1 MKVLLI
7 EFCNYI
13 DYPIGGHLSF
23 ARNIL
28 KSFKSDISIVGIS
41 TEFSDKKNV
50 GHWLDVEID
59 GINVKAFYVAIKNRT
74 SKRPF
79 IPARLSSFFLMR
91 KWRNKIFEDS
101 DYDVIIIQTPEILFS
116 LPSELLRKVCVI
128 LPGIENPLKYSRYK
142 IARLFANL
150 FLKILYEKIGKVRLV
165 LANSNQSSIDNFI
178 KGSHNKVS
186 SSTIIQ
192 FPTRYNEN
200 YFHRYQNKME
210 LRNQLSLPSNATI
223 YVTVGRLAQFKGIE
237 FLLESFSKVKE
248 QNKLFLIIGD
258 GEYRNEIESYISN
271 HKINNVI
278 LLGQLTPDKIGLY
291 LGAADVFVMGSYIE
305 GWSTALVEAV
315 ATALPAVVTDFSSA
329 EEMVDDGINGYVVK
343 SRDSDEFAEK
353 MLLAKKIDTQILSN
367 YSNNIVDL
375 SVGKLRE
382 SLIQIFVKYFECGD
396 EKVTSN

>member
-1 MKVLLI
+1 M
-7 EFCNYI
+7 
-13 DYPIGGHLSF
+13 
-23 ARNIL
+23 
-28 KSFKSDISIVGIS
+28 
-41 TEFSDKKNV
+41 
-50 GHWLDVEID
+50 
-59 GINVKAFYVAIKNRT
+59 
-74 SKRPF
+74 
-79 IPARLSSFFLMR
+79 
-91 KWRNKIFEDS
+91 
-101 DYDVIIIQTPEILFS
+101 
-116 LPSELLRKVCVI
+116 
-128 LPGIENPLKYSRYK
+128 
-142 IARLFANL
+142 
-150 FLKILYEKIGKVRLV
+150 RLV

-178 KGSHNKVS
+178 KGSHKKVS
-186 SSTIIQ
+186 SSTIVQ

-200 YFHRYQNKME
+200 YFHQYQNKSE
-210 LRNQLSLPSNATI
+210 LRSLLSLSMDATI

-353 MLLAKKIDTQILSN
+353 MLLAKKIDKQILSN